1 MKKILLVLLFS
12 VSLCSCNQLFPYYP
26 KLNQVRALK
35 IGMTEDMV
43 TTLLRDK
50 PFSVQVN
57 TDYEYWYFGYES
69 ADNRLDHLRLRFSN
83 HLLTD
88 IMSY

>member
-12 VSLCSCNQLFPYYP
+12 VSLCSCSLLFPYHP

-43 TTLLRDK
+43 TTLDDDEEEEND
-50 PFSVQVN
+50 F
-57 TDYEYWYFGYES
+57 DEE
-69 ADNRLDHLRLRFSN
+69 
-83 HLLTD
+83 
-88 IMSY
+88 

>member
-1 MKKILLVLLFS
+1 M
-12 VSLCSCNQLFPYYP
+12 FPYYP

-35 IGMTEDMV
+35 VGMTEDMV

-50 PFSVQVN
+50 PWSVEVN
-57 TDYEYWYFGYES
+57 TDNEYWFFSYES
-69 ADNRLDHLRLRFSN
+69 ADDRIDHLKLTFSN

>member
-1 MKKILLVLLFS
+1 MRKILLVLLFS
-12 VSLCSCNQLFPYYP
+12 LSLCSCSLMFPYYP

-35 IGMTEDMV
+35 VGMTEDMV

-50 PFSVQVN
+50 PWSVEVN
-57 TDYEYWYFGYES
+57 TDNEYWFFSYES
-69 ADNRLDHLRLRFSN
+69 ADDRIDHLKLTFSN